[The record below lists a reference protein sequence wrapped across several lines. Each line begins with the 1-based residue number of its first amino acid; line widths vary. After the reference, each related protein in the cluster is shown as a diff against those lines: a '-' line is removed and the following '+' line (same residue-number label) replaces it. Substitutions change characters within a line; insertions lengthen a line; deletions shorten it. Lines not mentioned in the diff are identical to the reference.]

1 MVKRIVAAPLW
12 FLAVWTIWSL
22 VAYVAG
28 LPFGGG
34 AILGALVAA
43 FIVLDPAGAIWNRQT
58 RQPERLEPAAQAR

>member
-12 FLAVWTIWSL
+12 FMAVWTIYSL
-22 VAYVAG
+22 VAYVLG

-43 FIVLDPAGAIWNRQT
+43 FIVLDPTGALWKPRT
-58 RQPERLEPAAQAR
+58 TQPERLEPAAQAR

>member
-58 RQPERLEPAAQAR
+58 RQQERLEPAAQAR